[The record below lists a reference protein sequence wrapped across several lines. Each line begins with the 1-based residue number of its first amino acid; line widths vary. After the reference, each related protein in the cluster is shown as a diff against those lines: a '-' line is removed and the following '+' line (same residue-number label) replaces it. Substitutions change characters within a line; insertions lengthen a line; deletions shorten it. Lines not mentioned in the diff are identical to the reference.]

1 MSTPLPP
8 SPAVAAPSE
17 SLVTITHVVYALH
30 TLGLVVGAF
39 GTASVIGMF
48 LFGWP
53 SIIAVII
60 NYVKRSDV
68 RGTYLDSHFS
78 WQIRTFWWA
87 MLFAVTIGVVGLVLL
102 PLLGF
107 GLVSLVDRLLRAR
120 HLGDLS
126 HRTRLAG
133 IERWTADAG
142 CCRLITRSKSARQE
156 RASSALHQSARLPT
170 SAATIVEVMRHLVAD
185 HVTPMPPKLTAS
197 SAPALKNGAAE
208 SRPETHLVRAAR
220 ECVDQLR
227 GSEPARA
234 IDRFAEI
241 GQTPLELPHIRAS
254 RPRTRRWWSTRRRGF
269 GWTRWATSS

>member
-8 SPAVAAPSE
+8 PPAVAAPAD

-87 MLFAVTIGVVGLVLL
+87 MLIAVTIAMVGFVLL

-107 GLVSLVDRLLRAR
+107 GLVIWWIGFMALGIWAIYRIAR
-120 HLGDLS
+120 GW
-126 HRTRLAG
+126 LALKDG
-133 IERWTADAG
+133 R
-142 CCRLITRSKSARQE
+142 
-156 RASSALHQSARLPT
+156 
-170 SAATIVEVMRHLVAD
+170 
-185 HVTPMPPKLTAS
+185 PMPVATA
-197 SAPALKNGAAE
+197 
-208 SRPETHLVRAAR
+208 
-220 ECVDQLR
+220 
-227 GSEPARA
+227 
-234 IDRFAEI
+234 
-241 GQTPLELPHIRAS
+241 
-254 RPRTRRWWSTRRRGF
+254 
-269 GWTRWATSS
+269 

>member
-8 SPAVAAPSE
+8 SPAVAAPAD

-87 MLFAVTIGVVGLVLL
+87 MLIAVTIAVVGFVLL

-107 GLVSLVDRLLRAR
+107 GLVIWWIGFLALGIWAIYRIAR
-120 HLGDLS
+120 GW
-126 HRTRLAG
+126 LALKDG
-133 IERWTADAG
+133 R
-142 CCRLITRSKSARQE
+142 
-156 RASSALHQSARLPT
+156 PMP
-170 SAATIVEVMRHLVAD
+170 AATA
-185 HVTPMPPKLTAS
+185 
-197 SAPALKNGAAE
+197 
-208 SRPETHLVRAAR
+208 
-220 ECVDQLR
+220 
-227 GSEPARA
+227 
-234 IDRFAEI
+234 
-241 GQTPLELPHIRAS
+241 
-254 RPRTRRWWSTRRRGF
+254 
-269 GWTRWATSS
+269 